1 MEGKKIMGY
10 ESKIYI
16 IEKTKYSWDE
26 ENGMKYARVLAM
38 FDLAMF
44 DVSKFY
50 ELSDWFRNK
59 PATKHY
65 IYADDGD
72 TQIIEDRYGDTL
84 KEASVEDVID
94 RLERIVEN
102 GKDYKRIFPLLAAL
116 KAFESH
122 SNQWGNIA
130 VLHYGY

>member
-1 MEGKKIMGY
+1 MGY

-16 IEKTKYSWDE
+16 VEKTKYSWDE

-38 FDLAMF
+38 FD
-44 DVSKFY
+44 VSKFY
-50 ELSDWFRNK
+50 KLSDWIRNK
-59 PATKHY
+59 PDTKHY
-65 IYADDGD
+65 FYADDGD

-84 KEASVEDVID
+84 KEASMEEVIG

-102 GKDYKRIFPLLAAL
+102 GEDYRRIFPLLATL
-116 KAFESH
+116 KAFELH
-122 SNQWGNIA
+122 SNQWGDIA

>member
-1 MEGKKIMGY
+1 MCYK
-10 ESKIYI
+10 SKIYI
-16 IEKTKYSWDE
+16 VEKTNCSYTE
-26 ENGMKYARVLAM
+26 ENGMKYARV
-38 FDLAMF
+38 LAMF

-84 KEASVEDVID
+84 KEASVEEVID

-102 GKDYKRIFPLLAAL
+102 GEDYRRIFPLLAAL
-116 KAFESH
+116 KAFELH

>member
-1 MEGKKIMGY
+1 MGY

-26 ENGMKYARVLAM
+26 ENGMKYARV
-38 FDLAMF
+38 LAMF

-72 TQIIEDRYGDTL
+72 TQIIEDRYGDAL
-84 KEASVEDVID
+84 KEASVEEVID

-102 GKDYKRIFPLLAAL
+102 GEDYRRIFPLLAAL
-116 KAFESH
+116 KASESH
-122 SNQWGNIA
+122 SNQWGKIA

>member
-1 MEGKKIMGY
+1 MGY

-16 IEKTKYSWDE
+16 VEKTNCSYSE

-38 FDLAMF
+38 FD
-44 DVSKFY
+44 VSKFY
-50 ELSDWFRNK
+50 ELADWFSNK

-84 KEASVEDVID
+84 KEASVEEVID
-94 RLERIVEN
+94 KIERIIGIEN
-102 GKDYKRIFPLLAAL
+102 EEDYRRIFPLLAAL
-116 KAFESH
+116 KAFESYG
-122 SNQWGNIA
+122 NQWDDIA

>member
-1 MEGKKIMGY
+1 MGY

-16 IEKTKYSWDE
+16 VEKTKYSWDE

-38 FDLAMF
+38 FD
-44 DVSKFY
+44 VSKFY
-50 ELSDWFRNK
+50 ELAEWFSNK

-72 TQIIEDRYGDTL
+72 TQIVEDRYGDTL
-84 KEASVEDVID
+84 KEASVKEVID
-94 RLERIVEN
+94 KLERIVEAEN
-102 GKDYKRIFPLLAAL
+102 EIDYRRIFPLLAAL

-122 SNQWGNIA
+122 SNQWEDIA

>member
-1 MEGKKIMGY
+1 MGY

-16 IEKTKYSWDE
+16 VEKTKYSWDE

-38 FDLAMF
+38 FD
-44 DVSKFY
+44 VSKFY
-50 ELSDWFRNK
+50 ELSDWFENK

-84 KEASVEDVID
+84 KEASVKEVID
-94 RLERIVEN
+94 KLERIVEN
-102 GKDYKRIFPLLAAL
+102 GNDYRRIFPLLATL
-116 KAFESH
+116 KVFEEQSIH
-122 SNQWGNIA
+122 WGNIA

>member
-1 MEGKKIMGY
+1 MGY

-16 IEKTKYSWDE
+16 IEKTNYSWAE
-26 ENGMKYARVLAM
+26 ENGMKYARV
-38 FDLAMF
+38 LAMF

-84 KEASVEDVID
+84 KKASVKEVI
-94 RLERIVEN
+94 ERIEKIVEN
-102 GKDYKRIFPLLAAL
+102 GNDYRRIFPLLATL
-116 KAFESH
+116 EVFEEQ
-122 SNQWGNIA
+122 SNHWGNIA

>member
-1 MEGKKIMGY
+1 MGY

-16 IEKTKYSWDE
+16 VEKTDYSWAE

-38 FDLAMF
+38 FD
-44 DVSKFY
+44 VSKFY
-50 ELSDWFRNK
+50 ELADWFSNK

-84 KEASVEDVID
+84 KEASVKEVID
-94 RLERIVEN
+94 RLERIVEVKN
-102 GKDYKRIFPLLAAL
+102 GVDYGRIFPLLAAL
-116 KAFESH
+116 KAFEEQ
-122 SNQWGNIA
+122 SNHWGNIA

>member
-1 MEGKKIMGY
+1 M
-10 ESKIYI
+10 
-16 IEKTKYSWDE
+16 
-26 ENGMKYARVLAM
+26 
-38 FDLAMF
+38 
-44 DVSKFY
+44 SKFY

-72 TQIIEDRYGDTL
+72 TQIVEDRYGDTL
-84 KEASVEDVID
+84 KEASVEEVVEK
-94 RLERIVEN
+94 LERIVEN
-102 GKDYKRIFPLLAAL
+102 GEDYRRIFPLLAAL

>member
-1 MEGKKIMGY
+1 MGY

-16 IEKTKYSWDE
+16 VEKTNCSWTE

-38 FDLAMF
+38 FD
-44 DVSKFY
+44 VSKFY
-50 ELSDWFRNK
+50 ELADWFSNK

-72 TQIIEDRYGDTL
+72 TEIIEDRYGDTL
-84 KEASVEDVID
+84 KEASVKEVID
-94 RLERIVEN
+94 RIERIIGIEN
-102 GKDYKRIFPLLAAL
+102 EEDYRRIFPLLAAL
-116 KAFESH
+116 KAFESYG
-122 SNQWGNIA
+122 NQWDDIA

>member
-1 MEGKKIMGY
+1 MGY

-16 IEKTKYSWDE
+16 VEKTNLVE

-38 FDLAMF
+38 FD
-44 DVSKFY
+44 VSKFY
-50 ELSDWFRNK
+50 ELADWFSNK

-72 TQIIEDRYGDTL
+72 TQIVEDRYGDTL
-84 KEASVEDVID
+84 KEASVKEVID

-102 GKDYKRIFPLLAAL
+102 GAETGIDYGRIFPLLAAL
-116 KAFESH
+116 KAFEEQ
-122 SNQWGNIA
+122 SNHWGNVA

>member
-1 MEGKKIMGY
+1 MGY

-38 FDLAMF
+38 FD
-44 DVSKFY
+44 VSKFY
-50 ELSDWFRNK
+50 ELAEWFSNK

-72 TQIIEDRYGDTL
+72 TQIVEDRYGDTL
-84 KEASVEDVID
+84 KEASVKEVID
-94 RLERIVEN
+94 KLERIVEAEN
-102 GKDYKRIFPLLAAL
+102 EIDYRRIFPLLAAL

-122 SNQWGNIA
+122 SNQWEDIA

>member
-1 MEGKKIMGY
+1 MGY

-16 IEKTKYSWDE
+16 IEKTNCVE

-38 FDLAMF
+38 FD
-44 DVSKFY
+44 VSKFY
-50 ELSDWFRNK
+50 ELADWFSNK

-72 TQIIEDRYGDTL
+72 TQIVEDRYGDTL
-84 KEASVEDVID
+84 KEASVKEVID
-94 RLERIVEN
+94 RLERIIEVEN
-102 GKDYKRIFPLLAAL
+102 GVDYGRIFPLLAAL
-116 KAFESH
+116 KTFEEQSKH
-122 SNQWGNIA
+122 WGDIA

>member
-1 MEGKKIMGY
+1 MGY

-26 ENGMKYARVLAM
+26 EDGMKYARV
-38 FDLAMF
+38 LAMF

-72 TQIIEDRYGDTL
+72 TEIIEDRYGDTL
-84 KEASVEDVID
+84 KEASVKEVID
-94 RLERIVEN
+94 KLERIIETEN
-102 GKDYKRIFPLLAAL
+102 RIDYRRIFPLLAAL

-122 SNQWGNIA
+122 SEQWGDIA

>member
-1 MEGKKIMGY
+1 MGY
-10 ESKIYI
+10 ESRIYI
-16 IEKTKYSWDE
+16 VEKTNCSYTE
-26 ENGMKYARVLAM
+26 ENGMKYARV
-38 FDLAMF
+38 LAMF

-59 PATKHY
+59 PATKHH

-84 KEASVEDVID
+84 KEASVEEVID

-102 GKDYKRIFPLLAAL
+102 GNDYRRIFPLLAAL
-116 KAFESH
+116 KVFEEQSIH
-122 SNQWGNIA
+122 WGDIA

>member
-1 MEGKKIMGY
+1 MGY

-16 IEKTKYSWDE
+16 VEKTNCSYSK
-26 ENGMKYARVLAM
+26 ENGMKYARV
-38 FDLAMF
+38 LAMF

-59 PATKHY
+59 PDTKHY

-84 KEASVEDVID
+84 KEASVKEVID

-102 GKDYKRIFPLLAAL
+102 GIDYRRIFPLLAAL
-116 KAFESH
+116 KAFETQ

>member
-1 MEGKKIMGY
+1 MGY
-10 ESKIYI
+10 ESRIYI
-16 IEKTKYSWDE
+16 VEKTNCSYTE
-26 ENGMKYARVLAM
+26 ENGMKYARV
-38 FDLAMF
+38 LAMF

-84 KEASVEDVID
+84 KEASVEEVID

-102 GKDYKRIFPLLAAL
+102 GEDYRRIFPLLAAL
-116 KAFESH
+116 KAFELH

>member
-1 MEGKKIMGY
+1 
-10 ESKIYI
+10 
-16 IEKTKYSWDE
+16 
-26 ENGMKYARVLAM
+26 
-38 FDLAMF
+38 MF

-59 PATKHY
+59 PDTKHY
-65 IYADDGD
+65 FYADDGD

-84 KEASVEDVID
+84 KEASVKEVID
-94 RLERIVEN
+94 RLERIVEDGN
-102 GKDYKRIFPLLAAL
+102 DYRRIFPLLAAL
-116 KAFESH
+116 KAFETQ

>member
-1 MEGKKIMGY
+1 MEVKKQWVTKARFILL
-10 ESKIYI
+10 KRQ
-16 IEKTKYSWDE
+16 KYSWDE
-26 ENGMKYARVLAM
+26 ENGIKYARV
-38 FDLAMF
+38 LAMF

-59 PATKHY
+59 PDTKHY
-65 IYADDGD
+65 FYADDGD

-84 KEASVEDVID
+84 KEASVKEVID
-94 RLERIVEN
+94 RLERIVEDGN
-102 GKDYKRIFPLLAAL
+102 DYRRIFPLLAAL
-116 KAFESH
+116 KAFETQ

>member
-1 MEGKKIMGY
+1 MGY

-16 IEKTKYSWDE
+16 IEKTNYSWAE
-26 ENGMKYARVLAM
+26 ENEMKYARV
-38 FDLAMF
+38 LAMF

-65 IYADDGD
+65 IYADDGN
-72 TQIIEDRYGDTL
+72 TEIIEDCYGDTL
-84 KEASVEDVID
+84 KEASVKEVID
-94 RLERIVEN
+94 RLERIVES
-102 GKDYKRIFPLLAAL
+102 GEDYRRIFPLLAAL
-116 KAFESH
+116 KAFEEQSIH
-122 SNQWGNIA
+122 WGNIA

>member
-1 MEGKKIMGY
+1 MGY

-38 FDLAMF
+38 FD
-44 DVSKFY
+44 VSKFY

-65 IYADDGD
+65 FYADDGD

-84 KEASVEDVID
+84 KEASVKEVID

-102 GKDYKRIFPLLAAL
+102 GVDYKRIFPLLAAL
-116 KAFESH
+116 KAFEEQ
-122 SNQWGNIA
+122 SNHWGNIA

>member
-1 MEGKKIMGY
+1 MGY

-16 IEKTKYSWDE
+16 VEKTKYSWDE

-38 FDLAMF
+38 FD
-44 DVSKFY
+44 VSKFY

-59 PATKHY
+59 PDTKHY
-65 IYADDGD
+65 FYADDGD
-72 TQIIEDRYGDTL
+72 TQIIEDSYGDTL
-84 KEASVEDVID
+84 KEASVKEVID

-102 GKDYKRIFPLLAAL
+102 GNDYRRIFPLLATL
-116 KAFESH
+116 KVFEEQSIH
-122 SNQWGNIA
+122 WGNIA

>member
-1 MEGKKIMGY
+1 MGY

-16 IEKTKYSWDE
+16 VEKTKYSWDE

-38 FDLAMF
+38 FD
-44 DVSKFY
+44 VSKFY
-50 ELSDWFRNK
+50 ELADWFSNK

-84 KEASVEDVID
+84 KEASVREVID
-94 RLERIVEN
+94 KLEKIVEVEN
-102 GKDYKRIFPLLAAL
+102 GVDYGRIFPLLATL
-116 KAFESH
+116 KVFEEQ
-122 SNQWGNIA
+122 SNHWGNIA

>member
-1 MEGKKIMGY
+1 MGY

-16 IEKTKYSWDE
+16 IEKTNYSWDE
-26 ENGMKYARVLAM
+26 EDGMKYARV
-38 FDLAMF
+38 LAMF

-72 TQIIEDRYGDTL
+72 TEIIEDRYGDTL
-84 KEASVEDVID
+84 KEASVKEVID
-94 RLERIVEN
+94 KLERIIETEN
-102 GKDYKRIFPLLAAL
+102 RIDYRRIFPLLAAL

-122 SNQWGNIA
+122 SEQWGDIA

>member
-1 MEGKKIMGY
+1 MGY

-16 IEKTKYSWDE
+16 VEKRNCSCSE

-38 FDLAMF
+38 FD
-44 DVSKFY
+44 VSKFY
-50 ELSDWFRNK
+50 ELADWFSNK

-72 TQIIEDRYGDTL
+72 TQIIEDRYGDAL
-84 KEASVEDVID
+84 KEASVKEVID
-94 RLERIVEN
+94 RLERIIEVKN
-102 GKDYKRIFPLLAAL
+102 GVDYGRIFPLLAAL

>member
-1 MEGKKIMGY
+1 MGY

-16 IEKTKYSWDE
+16 VEKTNCFCSE

-38 FDLAMF
+38 FD
-44 DVSKFY
+44 VSKFY
-50 ELSDWFRNK
+50 ELADWFSNN

-72 TQIIEDRYGDTL
+72 TEIIEDRYGDTL
-84 KEASVEDVID
+84 KEASVKEVIEK
-94 RLERIVEN
+94 LERIVTVEN
-102 GKDYKRIFPLLAAL
+102 GVDYRRIFPLLAAL

-122 SNQWGNIA
+122 SEQWGDIA

>member
-1 MEGKKIMGY
+1 MGY

-16 IEKTKYSWDE
+16 VEKTNCSWAE

-38 FDLAMF
+38 FD
-44 DVSKFY
+44 VSKFY
-50 ELSDWFRNK
+50 ELADWFSNK

-72 TQIIEDRYGDTL
+72 TEIIEDRYGDTL
-84 KEASVEDVID
+84 KEASAKEVID
-94 RLERIVEN
+94 KLERIVEVKN
-102 GKDYKRIFPLLAAL
+102 GVDYRRIFPLLAAL
-116 KAFESH
+116 KAFETQ
-122 SNQWGNIA
+122 SNQWGDIA

>member
-1 MEGKKIMGY
+1 MGY

-16 IEKTKYSWDE
+16 VEKTNYSLVE
-26 ENGMKYARVLAM
+26 ENGMKYARV
-38 FDLAMF
+38 LAMF

-59 PATKHY
+59 PATRHY

-72 TQIIEDRYGDTL
+72 TQIIEDRYEDTL
-84 KEASVEDVID
+84 KEASVKEVID
-94 RLERIVEN
+94 RLEKIVEN
-102 GKDYKRIFPLLAAL
+102 GENYRRIFSLLAAL

-122 SNQWGNIA
+122 SNQWGDIG

>member
-1 MEGKKIMGY
+1 MGY

-16 IEKTKYSWDE
+16 IEKTNCVE

-38 FDLAMF
+38 FDA
-44 DVSKFY
+44 SKFY
-50 ELSDWFRNK
+50 ELADWFSNK
-59 PATKHY
+59 PSTKHY

-84 KEASVEDVID
+84 KEASVEEVID
-94 RLERIVEN
+94 RLERIVEAEN
-102 GKDYKRIFPLLAAL
+102 GIDYRRIFPLLAAL
-116 KAFESH
+116 KVFEEQ
-122 SNQWGNIA
+122 SNHWGNIA